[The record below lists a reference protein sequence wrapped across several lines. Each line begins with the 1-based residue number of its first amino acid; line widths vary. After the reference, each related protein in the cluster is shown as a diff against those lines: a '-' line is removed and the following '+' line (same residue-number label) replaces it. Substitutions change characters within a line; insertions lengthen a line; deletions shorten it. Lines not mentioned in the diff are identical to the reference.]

1 MRLVNCSIVE
11 GGRCLYSGSKFIV
24 LYRGCALALSL
35 LFVVLIE
42 KHLTLF
48 LQDVRAAHSKGKGCL
63 KNMHKLPNI
72 VDKLLVQ
79 EAVKCTTEHLH
90 FKIFRGP

>member
-24 LYRGCALALSL
+24 LYCAHAVATFRSTNREA
-35 LFVVLIE
+35 FDAISSRCPCSTFQ
-42 KHLTLF
+42 K
-48 LQDVRAAHSKGKGCL
+48 

-72 VDKLLVQ
+72 FDKLLVQ
-79 EAVKCTTEHLH
+79 EAVKCTT
-90 FKIFRGP
+90 